1 MMCTSRCVLAIFA
14 VSCAQQSWDSL
25 HDVHGPSTRRRPG
38 DRRRPGQG
46 AASQASGF
54 SAGTATSAGPRRCGR
69 CGSPG
74 ARSRCSTSF
83 WATLRRQRFPRPRQ
97 AAGARGSAGASRP
110 RTFPPH
116 ARRSRRWRRPTCN
129 LLSIRG
135 RDATA
140 SSTCRVCKG
149 SKFANGTATFAN
161 LFTFAKRHQDGG

>member
-110 RTFPPH
+110 GRFPRTH
-116 ARRSRRWRRPTCN
+116 DGVDGGGGQ
-129 LLSIRG
+129 L
-135 RDATA
+135 
-140 SSTCRVCKG
+140 
-149 SKFANGTATFAN
+149 ATFYQYGAEMPRP
-161 LFTFAKRHQDGG
+161 LLPAEFAREASLQTETPRLQTCFPSQRVIRT